1 MGKRY
6 KVGSRIMIEKK
17 IHYIWFGKEKPE
29 KVLKCIESWRKFLPE
44 YEIIEWNEKNFDLEN
59 EMKKC
64 KFLRECYRRKL
75 WAFLS
80 DYVRLKVLYQYGG
93 IYLDTDMEIIKNLD
107 DLLETDFFTGY
118 ENDEIISFGIL
129 GCIPQ
134 HKIIEKMLDFYDNK
148 IWDSD
153 MYIITNILT
162 EILKE
167 EYGDKLFETSGIK
180 IYPKEYFYPY
190 NHDEE
195 FTEKCLTENTYGI
208 HWWGKSWGK
217 NPKVYFLKY
226 KHLPWWKRYPKHLCK
241 LINIYSKKYFT
252 KKV

>member
-1 MGKRY
+1 
-6 KVGSRIMIEKK
+6 MIEKK
-17 IHYIWFGKEKPE
+17 IHYIWLGKEKPE

-44 YEIIEWNEKNFDLEN
+44 YEIIEWSEKNFDLEN
-59 EMKKC
+59 EIKKC

-107 DLLETDFFTGY
+107 DVLETDFFTGY

-208 HWWGKSWGK
+208 HWWGKSWEK

-226 KHLPWWKRYPKHLCK
+226 KHLPWWKRYPKYLCK

>member
-1 MGKRY
+1 
-6 KVGSRIMIEKK
+6 
-17 IHYIWFGKEKPE
+17 
-29 KVLKCIESWRKFLPE
+29 
-44 YEIIEWNEKNFDLEN
+44 
-59 EMKKC
+59 
-64 KFLRECYRRKL
+64 
-75 WAFLS
+75 
-80 DYVRLKVLYQYGG
+80 
-93 IYLDTDMEIIKNLD
+93 
-107 DLLETDFFTGY
+107 
-118 ENDEIISFGIL
+118 
-129 GCIPQ
+129 
-134 HKIIEKMLDFYDNK
+134 MLDFYDNK

-167 EYGDKLFETSGIK
+167 EYGNKLFETSGIK

-226 KHLPWWKRYPKHLCK
+226 KHLLWWKRYPKHLCK

>member
-1 MGKRY
+1 
-6 KVGSRIMIEKK
+6 MIEKK

-59 EMKKC
+59 EIKKC

-80 DYVRLKVLYQYGG
+80 DYVRLKVLYKYGG
-93 IYLDTDMEIIKNLD
+93 IYLDTDMEIIKNLN

-167 EYGDKLFETSGIK
+167 EYGDKLFETLGIK

-217 NPKVYFLKY
+217 NPKIYFLKY

>member
-1 MGKRY
+1 
-6 KVGSRIMIEKK
+6 MIEKK

-44 YEIIEWNEKNFDLEN
+44 YEIIEWNEKNFDVEKELKEN
-59 EMKKC
+59 
-64 KFLRECYRRKL
+64 KFFKECYKREL
-75 WAFLS
+75 WAFVS
-80 DYVRLKVLYQYGG
+80 DYVRVKVLYENGG
-93 IYLDTDMEIIKNLD
+93 VYLDTDMEIIKNLD
-107 DLLETDFFTGY
+107 PLLDAELFLGY
-118 ENDEIISFGIL
+118 ENDSVLSFGIM
-129 GCIPQ
+129 GTIP
-134 HKIIEKMLDFYDNK
+134 KNIVFKKFLEFYQNE
-148 IWDSD
+148 IWNSPL
-153 MYIITNILT
+153 YIVTGILT
-162 EILKE
+162 KILKE
-167 EYGDKLFETSGIK
+167 EYGNKLFETSGIK

-226 KHLPWWKRYPKHLCK
+226 KHLPWWKKYPKHLCK
-241 LINIYSKKYFT
+241 LINVYSKKYFT